1 MNRPISQIARE
12 ISADWKKVYFGAK
25 PYLEAMYSLDS
36 MNDTYGVDTADT
48 FITYFLSNAS
58 SWRGDVAKKI
68 KEELKV
74 MLKTF
79 KGK

>member
-12 ISADWKKVYFGAK
+12 ISADWKNVYFGAK
-25 PYLEAMYSLDS
+25 PYLEAMHSLDS

-48 FITYFLSNAS
+48 IIIYFLSNAS

-68 KEELKV
+68 KQELKV
-74 MLKTF
+74 MLKTS

>member
-1 MNRPISQIARE
+1 
-12 ISADWKKVYFGAK
+12 
-25 PYLEAMYSLDS
+25 MYSLDS

-48 FITYFLSNAS
+48 IITYFLSNAS

-68 KEELKV
+68 KEALKV